1 MITIR
6 VNAFLVRV
14 ITDRLKRE
22 NAITGNPRG
31 SRQFFLFSYCKD
43 SGTIVGMATSG
54 KKLAAAI
61 GHTLAHVQ
69 DGVDFF
75 IDWGFKALKKVG
87 KETCVPQKD
96 ENQYLRTTKK
106 VSRTILTFLGE
117 TGDSFYKRY
126 QELKAKK
133 Q

>member
-1 MITIR
+1 
-6 VNAFLVRV
+6 
-14 ITDRLKRE
+14 
-22 NAITGNPRG
+22 
-31 SRQFFLFSYCKD
+31 
-43 SGTIVGMATSG
+43 MANSS
-54 KKLAAAI
+54 KKVAEAI

-75 IDWGFKALKKVG
+75 LDWGFKALKKVG
-87 KETCVPQKD
+87 REKCVPQKD

-106 VSRTILTFLGE
+106 VSRNVLTFLGE
-117 TGDSFYKRY
+117 AGDSFYKKY